1 MAESAPSNTTGS
13 TESMDTKDKEI
24 AELQAK
30 LAALQQAANKQVPS
44 SDLSQPENK
53 GVDPDLAA
61 LDLNWGD
68 FDPAFIRTL
77 NQNKEIRD
85 AFIAAQTLAADS
97 TQCMDDGKL
106 VPKTTFNKKR
116 ARGDQDQ
123 LVTTLN
129 LVDNPDEAI
138 MAYFTKYH
146 NSTILPQLEMFRSGA
161 SQLWETQAHKFSMQT
176 RQMISL
182 QQQLALLETERSR
195 RTILMKNLPTPLLIS
210 ELKTNLSTLLYK
222 AGVSETSVQDKVN
235 HFGMGLGTVV
245 FVVFNSEA
253 AAGFAVA
260 FPLFLLLLIFL
271 AFSRDVCFFL
281 VYSTLQPTLVGP
293 AQDWPGGHHVVL
305 KDTQRL
311 DVSFAWF
318 PAVLLVVFFENCD
331 TALFAFTNRMRSIEA
346 AMWNKMM
353 HIQNGNVVFSLV
365 SKGLPYG
372 YSYTLYDDCSEHSVT
387 DVSTSQLDVVT
398 DSSYYNAKHR
408 SFVNSMHSNTTY
420 DDPRCQSQCL
430 NNEHNDPAYRDHWN
444 SQVSYTQTSPYESS
458 YSKFNHLLQDHV
470 HTDCSNTDPEY
481 QGPCCQASKLDPE
494 YQDQLDSQTHRNLV
508 RARLL
513 SYPEWNQPTADYDFY
528 ENWDSILDTIHK
540 DLNLQRDR
548 LSDYGNCSYCY
559 FGPAYQGR
567 CAQNFMNDPEYQDRC
582 CNSPCLEYQ
591 GNESSYCD
599 NRHTHYFG
607 DQLEYKDYKIRL
619 TDSEYQSPSFTN
631 HACFPDF
638 TAPFHSI
645 GHESVDHSSYHFDY
659 RFSSDFCES
668 AYADNASV
676 QFLDDT
682 EANLRQHDVKDSD
695 SAKSLFTK
703 YQESDNPYCIREQCE
718 FDTETSDLWKNNQL
732 DLAPPYYRREQFEC
746 QYCKHTPGQTWRLNN
761 RPKLMRHFPSPIRS
775 VEGRTI
781 YRAYNCCAHI
791 VIHFVRRGQ
800 FYVGCF
806 HGKIAR
812 IIKGTIEKVAPSY
825 GEPGRRVLNPDQKQF
840 FSSMTRFTKLRPAD
854 EDLDTSGGNV
864 PFNRAK
870 ARRAYRQYRS
880 IVGKGN
886 IGDVLPA
893 ATPQSVSPDLRTL
906 MDSSLQNRMSCN
918 QDPVSVKTKA
928 PRSKHWRI
936 MTFNVEN
943 LRSVGKHF
951 LLTQI
956 MLKFSIDILCI
967 QETHVT
973 CHDEFHYQ
981 GFRFL
986 LSGNK
991 DNPHAGV
998 GFVVS
1003 PKAAKFIKA
1012 FKPVNARI
1020 AILKLNTSPR
1030 PFWIYSCYAPSQMV
1044 SVAGATEADANRKNQ
1059 FWEAL
1064 HECTPIDSCQLPIL
1078 FGDFN
1083 ARINS
1088 RHVDPPYIGPHIF
1101 HRAEQSDSPFLLN
1114 SDLLFE
1120 FLHTNLMF
1128 LPASFMSQRKNAQI
1142 TYLEINSSEL
1152 ASTNYPNEK
1161 DFAQLDHI
1169 LLPLYCTN
1177 MGFKCSN
1184 LTDVAF
1190 PSRHFPVIGT
1200 FNAHS
1205 VPIIQRKHTSDRF
1218 FAPSNPQKI
1227 CFQNDINC
1235 KLRVMEANSTNLP
1248 LSFDFELYTDGS
1260 CPDNVHVG
1268 SDNPA
1273 GWGFCF
1279 RQTGQSEWI
1288 ESYGL
1293 VSTDPTSI
1301 NYLGADV
1308 GSNNTAEIHALME
1321 ALDFVGTFV
1330 SHGSV
1335 AIYTDSEYSLN
1346 LLLGLSS
1353 PTVSVRLAA
1362 ALLANWTHYSRRMDI
1377 HIFKVA
1383 GHSGIEGNENADR
1396 LAALALSP
1404 LAPVNFTG
1412 RFSSIP
1418 PRPLRTFSLPPTP
1431 TWFLDLGLEEQYKL
1445 FTEVLHSAACNSFSK
1460 IKGQQQK
1467 SYFSP
1472 ETFDKIEAYSRLRS
1486 SNFTSRKDRNFF
1498 IRDIRRA
1505 IKKDKLRWIQNQLH
1519 LEHRGG
1525 PSERWKQIR
1534 TLRRTYQPTPSVVKN
1549 AIGICD
1555 STDKLNTIAEYFAS
1569 HIWNKIDIPPVP
1581 LPNLKYTP
1589 SLVNIGL
1596 FTFEELNAIVSKIK
1610 TNKSPGSDKISSE
1623 WIKWS
1628 SVDFK
1633 QFLLSHLNQ
1642 CFVSCAVPKEWTHSL
1657 VAMLPKPNTQDPL
1670 SPGSYR
1676 PISLTQSLY
1685 KIYAALLR
1693 SRLQL
1698 HVEAFMRPQQFGF
1711 RPRRST
1717 SQPIHILRRCLEI
1730 FERSSDSLHLVF
1742 LDWSKAFDS
1751 LHHHSIREA
1760 LIYYGVPEPLVNAI
1774 MSLYATSSFQ
1784 VKDRTGLSRTHQQG
1798 RGVRQG
1804 CPLSPYLFTIV
1815 LSHLMEQVD
1824 SEYIRLHGTIP
1835 WVFSAASPLW
1845 DIEYA
1850 DDTVIMG
1857 RSYQVVTSFLNILIP
1872 LAKQKGLAL
1881 NLKKCEHLPVHS
1893 KEKISI
1899 EDPDSHETVVIP
1911 TVRVVKYL
1919 GVLLTPNS
1927 NSGKEIGR
1935 RLTQAK
1941 TAHKLL
1947 RPFFTHKHLS
1957 LGWKL
1962 TVYQQIIGSILTYG
1976 LESLA
1981 IDVTHFN
1988 KLDAFH
1994 FKVIRQCLG
2003 VKSTFFSKVISP
2015 TDNDVSNKFY
2025 HKMLHARGFDIRTP
2039 SQKVQARS
2047 LKLLGHITRHPE
2059 ELISS
2064 CTFHS
2069 NGSARRLNTTL
2080 RVGAPRLHWSELT
2093 TALAQRRILLF
2104 DQFGQSTSFSQL
2116 DSDWFRPITR
2126 DVINNILGPSVSHRF
2141 DNTSIH
2147 RSILVNSHG
2156 SHWNDISC

>member
-1 MAESAPSNTTGS
+1 M
-13 TESMDTKDKEI
+13 
-24 AELQAK
+24 
-30 LAALQQAANKQVPS
+30 
-44 SDLSQPENK
+44 
-53 GVDPDLAA
+53 
-61 LDLNWGD
+61 
-68 FDPAFIRTL
+68 
-77 NQNKEIRD
+77 
-85 AFIAAQTLAADS
+85 
-97 TQCMDDGKL
+97 
-106 VPKTTFNKKR
+106 
-116 ARGDQDQ
+116 
-123 LVTTLN
+123 
-129 LVDNPDEAI
+129 
-138 MAYFTKYH
+138 
-146 NSTILPQLEMFRSGA
+146 
-161 SQLWETQAHKFSMQT
+161 
-176 RQMISL
+176 
-182 QQQLALLETERSR
+182 
-195 RTILMKNLPTPLLIS
+195 
-210 ELKTNLSTLLYK
+210 
-222 AGVSETSVQDKVN
+222 
-235 HFGMGLGTVV
+235 
-245 FVVFNSEA
+245 
-253 AAGFAVA
+253 
-260 FPLFLLLLIFL
+260 
-271 AFSRDVCFFL
+271 CFFL
-281 VYSTLQPTLVGP
+281 DYSTLQPTLVGP
-293 AQDWPGGHHVVL
+293 AQHGPGGYHVVL
-305 KDTQRL
+305 RDAQRH
-311 DVSFAWF
+311 VVFSVWF
-318 PAVLLVVFFENCD
+318 PAVLFSVLFCFECCD
-331 TALFAFTNRMRSIEA
+331 VALFDFTNRMRSIEA
-346 AMWNKMM
+346 AIWNKMM
-353 HIQNGNVVFSLV
+353 HIRNGNVVFSLV
-365 SKGLPYG
+365 SKRLSYGQHYPY
-372 YSYTLYDDCSEHSVT
+372 YDNSSGSNVT
-387 DVSTSQLDVVT
+387 DISTSQLNVVAG
-398 DSSYYNAKHR
+398 SSYYRDKHQP
-408 SFVNSMHSNTTY
+408 SFSSTHLFETYSGPMCPSNY
-420 DDPRCQSQCL
+420 L
-430 NNEHNDPAYRDHWN
+430 HNKHTDPAYRDHCH
-444 SQVSYTQTSPYESS
+444 SQSSYTTPVAFKLDYSYFNRLLLKHVYTDSS
-458 YSKFNHLLQDHV
+458 DA
-470 HTDCSNTDPEY
+470 DPEY
-481 QGPCCQASKLDPE
+481 QGSCGLSSKPDPE
-494 YQDQLDSQTHRNLV
+494 YQDPHDSKTQCSFVHSP
-508 RARLL
+508 LL
-513 SYPEWNQPTADYDFY
+513 SYPKWNLDSIDRYDFY
-528 ENWDSILDTIHK
+528 KDWDIIFDTIQK
-540 DLNLQRDR
+540 DLKLHRDKLYNSYYSNR
-548 LSDYGNCSYCY
+548 CSD
-559 FGPAYQGR
+559 PEYQGH
-567 CAQNFMNDPEYQDRC
+567 CAQNLTTDPEYQDRR
-582 CNSPCLEYQ
+582 NNHNQPCLAYQ
-591 GNESSYCD
+591 GNAFTNYD
-599 NRHTHYFG
+599 DRYIHYF
-607 DQLEYKDYKIRL
+607 EDYPQYGNYETHL
-619 TDSEYQSPSFTN
+619 TDSEYQSPATLHNDHLPGVQVSS
-631 HACFPDF
+631 
-638 TAPFHSI
+638 HSHKFKLVEPQA
-645 GHESVDHSSYHFDY
+645 GFAAQKLSSY
-659 RFSSDFCES
+659 SWES
-668 AYADNASV
+668 AHEDKDSI
-676 QFLDDT
+676 QFFDDT
-682 EANLRQHDVKDSD
+682 GSNHRQHGMKGSET
-695 SAKSLFTK
+695 ANSLFTK
-703 YQESDNPYCIREQCE
+703 YQESHDPYYVHEQCE
-718 FDTETSDLWKNNQL
+718 VDNDTSGAWMYNHLDFMAYPCKSEQL
-732 DLAPPYYRREQFEC
+732 KCPC
-746 QYCKHTPGQTWRLNN
+746 CKRTPGQTWRLST
-761 RPKLMRHFPSPIRS
+761 RPKLMRQLPSPIRS
-775 VEGRTI
+775 VAGRTI
-781 YRAYNCCAHI
+781 YRAYNCGSHLI
-791 VIHFVRRGQ
+791 IHFVRRGQ

-812 IIKGTIEKVAPSY
+812 IIRGTIEKVAPKY
-825 GEPGRRVLNPDQKQF
+825 GEPGRRVLNPEQKHF
-840 FSSMTRFTKLRPAD
+840 FSSMRWSKKWQPAD

-864 PFNRAK
+864 SFNRAN
-870 ARRAYRQYRS
+870 ARRAYRQYRGLVS
-880 IVGKGN
+880 KGN

-893 ATPQSVSPDLRTL
+893 ATPQSVSPDLRTM
-906 MDSSLQNRMSCN
+906 MDSSLPNRMSCV
-918 QDPVSVKTKA
+918 QDPASIKTKA
-928 PRSKHWRI
+928 PRAKHWRI
-936 MTFNVEN
+936 MTLNVEN

-956 MLKFSIDILCI
+956 MLKFSIDVLCI

-973 CHDEFHYQ
+973 SHDDFHYQ

-991 DNPHAGV
+991 ENPHAGV
-998 GFVVS
+998 GFVVNPS
-1003 PKAAKFIKA
+1003 AAKYVKA

-1020 AILKLNTSPR
+1020 AILKLHTSPR
-1030 PFWIYSCYAPSQMV
+1030 PFWVYSCYAPSQMV

-1064 HECTPIDSCQLPIL
+1064 HDCTPIDSCQLPIL

-1083 ARINS
+1083 ARICS
-1088 RHVDPPYIGPHIF
+1088 RHIDPPYIGPHIF
-1101 HRAEQSDSPFLLN
+1101 HKAEQSDSPFLLN
-1114 SDLLFE
+1114 SDLLFD

-1177 MGFKCSN
+1177 MGFRCSN
-1184 LTDVAF
+1184 LTEVAF

-1200 FNAHS
+1200 FNARS
-1205 VPIIQRKHTSDRF
+1205 VPIIQRKHATDRF
-1218 FAPSNPQKI
+1218 FAPSNLQKVA
-1227 CFQNDINC
+1227 FQNDINC
-1235 KLRVMEANSTNLP
+1235 KLRVIESSTTTPP

-1268 SDNPA
+1268 PDNPA

-1279 RQTGQSEWI
+1279 RQTGQTSWV

-1293 VSTDPTSI
+1293 VSTNPASI

-1308 GSNNTAEIHALME
+1308 GSNNTAEIHAILE
-1321 ALDFVGTFV
+1321 ALDFLDTYV
-1330 SHGSV
+1330 SNGRI

-1353 PTVSVRLAA
+1353 PTVSMRLAN
-1362 ALLANWTHYSRRMDI
+1362 ALIANWTHYSRSMDI

-1383 GHSGIEGNENADR
+1383 GHAGIEGNENADR

-1404 LAPVNFTG
+1404 TAPVNFTG

-1418 PRPLRTFSLPPTP
+1418 PRPLRTFSIPPTP
-1431 TWFLDLGLEEQYKL
+1431 DWFLDLGLEEQYKI
-1445 FTEVLHSAACNSFSK
+1445 FTDVLHSAACNSFSK
-1460 IKGQQQK
+1460 IRGKQQK
-1467 SYFSP
+1467 PYFSP

-1498 IRDIRRA
+1498 IRDIRRS

-1519 LEHRGG
+1519 LDHRGG

-1534 TLRRTYQPTPSVVKN
+1534 TLRRTYQPTPSVVKS
-1549 AIGICD
+1549 AVGICD
-1555 STDKLNTIAEYFAS
+1555 STDKLNTIAEYFAE
-1569 HIWNKIDIPPVP
+1569 HIWNKIDTPPAP
-1581 LPNLKYTP
+1581 LPDPQYTP
-1589 SLVNIGL
+1589 SLVNVGL
-1596 FTFEELNAIVSKIK
+1596 FQFDELNVIISKIK

-1623 WIKWS
+1623 WIKWA

-1633 QFLLSHLNQ
+1633 QFLLSHFNQ
-1642 CFVSCAVPKEWTHSL
+1642 CFVSCSVPKDWTHSL

-1693 SRLQL
+1693 SRLQT

-1751 LHHHSIREA
+1751 IHHHSIHTA
-1760 LIYYGVPEPLVNAI
+1760 LVYYGVPEPLINAI
-1774 MSLYATSSFQ
+1774 MSLYAASSFQ
-1784 VKDRTGLSRTHQQG
+1784 VKDRTGLSRTFQQG

-1824 SEYIRLHGTIP
+1824 SEYVRLHGTMP

-1850 DDTVIMG
+1850 DDTVILG
-1857 RSYQVVTSFLNILIP
+1857 RSFQVVKHFLNILIP
-1872 LAKQKGLAL
+1872 LANQKGLAL

-1893 KEKISI
+1893 NEKISI
-1899 EDPDSHETVVIP
+1899 EDPDSHENVVIP
-1911 TVRVVKYL
+1911 TVSVVKYL

-1927 NSGKEIGR
+1927 SSGREIGR

-2015 TDNDVSNKFY
+2015 TDAEISNKFY

-2039 SQKVQARS
+2039 SQKVQSRS

-2069 NGSARRLNTTL
+2069 NGSTRRLNTTL

-2093 TALAQRRILLF
+2093 TAMAQRRILSFNQL
-2104 DQFGQSTSFSQL
+2104 GHSASFSQL

-2126 DVINNILGPSVSHRF
+2126 EVINNILGPSVAQRF
-2141 DNTSIH
+2141 DNTPIR
-2147 RSILVNSHG
+2147 RSLLLHSHG
-2156 SHWNDISC
+2156 THWNDISC